1 MCRDINAKDNVQ
13 RAEKKKQKI
22 SGVCLDTRMKYFFVS
37 DFQTTIIIK
46 PFSDKNDSFDYK
58 FMLTTFLILS
68 H

>member
-1 MCRDINAKDNVQ
+1 MLRTMSKEQ
-13 RAEKKKQKI
+13 RKKQEI